1 MTELSSE
8 ILRDWQVRK
17 TKEQKTRFIAFLQSR
32 LPELRVEEGG
42 LPRCRN
48 LVLGDP
54 ESADV
59 VFTAHYDTCARLPF
73 PNFITPKNL
82 LIYLAYQLL
91 IILPFF
97 ALGGLAAFV
106 LIRLGVYE
114 PAAIMLGWLAAFAA
128 ILYVFL
134 LGPANPH
141 TVNDNTSGVVMLCE
155 LIGTLRPEE
164 LSRCA
169 FVFFDHEET
178 GLFGSSF
185 FASKHKKAMKKRL
198 LINFDCVS
206 DGDDLLIV
214 QSGRARRR
222 AGEALAAAFC
232 DSADKRAVITGPLG
246 AFYPSDQVNFPC
258 GVGVAAMQRKPLLG
272 LYMSRIHTARDT
284 VCDERNFAFLAAGVR
299 RLLERY
305 RPEYIDEQ
313 AGSTV

>member
-1 MTELSSE
+1 MTELSRE

-17 TKEQKTRFIAFLQSR
+17 TKEQKTRFIGFLQSR
-32 LPELRVEEGG
+32 LPELRLEEGG

-82 LIYLAYQLL
+82 LIYLLYQLL
-91 IILPFF
+91 ILIPFF
-97 ALGGLAAFV
+97 ALAALFGFV
-106 LIRLGVYE
+106 LIRLGVFG
-114 PAAIMLGWLAAFAA
+114 PLAAMLSWFAAFAL

-155 LIGTLRPEE
+155 LIGSLSAEE
-164 LSRCA
+164 RARCA

-178 GLFGSSF
+178 GLFGSSL
-185 FASKHKKAMKKRL
+185 FASRHRKAMKDRL

-206 DGDDLLIV
+206 DGDDLLFV
-214 QSGRARRR
+214 QSGKARRL
-222 AGEALAAAFC
+222 AGEALTEAFVS
-232 DSADKRAVITGPLG
+232 SADKRTVITGPWG
-246 AFYPSDQVNFPC
+246 AFYPSDQMNFPC
-258 GVGVAAMQRKPLLG
+258 GVGVAAMQRSPLLG

-284 VCDERNFAFLAAGVR
+284 VCDERNFACLAEGVR
-299 RLLERY
+299 RFLSRY
-305 RPEYIDEQ
+305 RP
-313 AGSTV
+313 